1 MMSRLMAEITHEYF
15 DLNICYPISAPQLK
29 LTRILTHSLRQ
40 SDIVD
45 YRAAY
50 FAAKKV
56 VVEMIVLP
64 FPFLVKVIQPEWLPH
79 IKLAIFY
86 HYM

>member
-1 MMSRLMAEITHEYF
+1 MTSRLMAEITHEYF
-15 DLNICYPISAPQLK
+15 DSNICYRISAPQLK

-50 FAAKKV
+50 FAAKNV
-56 VVEMIVLP
+56 MTRPYYRPSGALHP
-64 FPFLVKVIQPEWLPH
+64 LLVNPAWCLVCDD
-79 IKLAIFY
+79 
-86 HYM
+86 